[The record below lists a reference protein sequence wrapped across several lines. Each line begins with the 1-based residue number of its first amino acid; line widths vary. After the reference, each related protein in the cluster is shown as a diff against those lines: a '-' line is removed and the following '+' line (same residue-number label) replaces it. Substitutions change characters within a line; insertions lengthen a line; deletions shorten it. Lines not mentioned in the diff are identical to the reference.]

1 MTPDEYQ
8 QAALRTEFTPECIN
22 INTAKAMTST
32 AGAGNRFDSTVDE
45 IAEAVEKDHQLAKL
59 LHAALG
65 MCTETGEAQDMI
77 KKHLIYGKPLDLA
90 NFVEE
95 CGDALWYIALGL
107 HAAGVTME
115 DCMQRNISKLML
127 RYPDKFTAENALN
140 RDLAAERVA
149 IEGSSDVADENP
161 MRRESRKER

>member
-1 MTPDEYQ
+1 MNANEYQ
-8 QAALRTEFTPECIN
+8 QAALRTEFTPDCVN
-22 INTAKAMTST
+22 MNRAKFYNEPLRQYTQEARDAAT
-32 AGAGNRFDSTVDE
+32 NDE
-45 IAEAVEKDHQLAKL
+45 QLGRL

-65 MCTETGEAQDMI
+65 MCTEAGEAQDMI

-127 RYPDKFTAENALN
+127 RFPDKFTSEKALN

-149 IEGSSDVADENP
+149 IEGSSDLADENP
-161 MRRESRKER
+161 MRRESRKDR